1 MYYAVPL
8 SEQHMLDRIQD
19 METEF
24 DRNKRGHRKVKERVC
39 NNSQ

>member
-8 SEQHMLDRIQD
+8 SEQHMLDRIQN
-19 METEF
+19 MEIGF
-24 DRNKRGHRKVKERVC
+24 DRNEGGHRKVKERVC